1 MKTFQI
7 TGIYTLFLILFM
19 TSCNETPE
27 PVESDPFFDKLHEGK
42 ATKEELDSL
51 MEAHGMQTNY
61 LVKIPKDRFEIIFP
75 VSKKYV
81 EKETEKQLIDGEEI
95 TTYEYKAN
103 MQGKEDENLAYQLS
117 YNYVGKKTDK
127 ELKQLFD
134 DQREYWLS
142 AGNAK
147 LEYEYVKDL
156 NGVPGRALY
165 LSIDDSNLKMSNR
178 MYYDKGVFYR
188 LVVVTPE
195 GNLFNKSIKAFL
207 DSFKITDEK

>member
-7 TGIYTLFLILFM
+7 TGICTLFLILFT

-27 PVESDPFFDKLHEGK
+27 PVESDPFFDKLHEGE

-61 LVKIPKDRFEIIFP
+61 LVKVPKDHFEIIFP

-103 MQGKEDENLAYQLS
+103 MQGKEDENLAYQLT
-117 YNYVGKKTDK
+117 YNYVGQKTEK
-127 ELKQLFD
+127 ELKRLFD

-142 AGNAK
+142 AANAK

-156 NGVPGRALY
+156 NGVPGRELY
-165 LSIDDSNLKMSNR
+165 LSIDDSNLKTSNR

-207 DSFKITDEK
+207 DSFKITDGK